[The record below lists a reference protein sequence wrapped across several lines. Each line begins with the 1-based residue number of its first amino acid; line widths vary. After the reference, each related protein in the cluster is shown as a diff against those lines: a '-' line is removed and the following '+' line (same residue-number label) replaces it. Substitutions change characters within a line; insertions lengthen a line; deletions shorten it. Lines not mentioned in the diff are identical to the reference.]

1 VRHNPHH
8 FVDDP
13 EIARRL
19 VRENPWGI
27 LVSFHDDRLVAS
39 HYPVLLDEDGASH
52 YPVLLDEDGEE
63 LAVFT
68 DVGRPDDQIHIGSG

>member
-1 VRHNPHH
+1 VN
-8 FVDDP
+8 
-13 EIARRL
+13 
-19 VRENPWGI
+19 
-27 LVSFHDDRLVAS
+27 FHDDRLVAS